1 MNFNNRAT
9 RNEIRYENTNVNDT
23 SFFLYIDSSFY
34 EEFFWISLYIHT
46 RVTRVCMRGKQGS
59 WSLSFHSCR
68 YTRIL
73 CFYTE
78 ALWPVIKFA
87 SCLDKQKRAW
97 RAERFKETDKVDFPC
112 DTLYRF
118 LETIRREFDRENSYE
133 DSSKSLEMFRFVKVK
148 VAWYDSLYER
158 MKEKKYFIFR
168 IPWIR
173 NNLKLTACY

>member
-1 MNFNNRAT
+1 MYRF
-9 RNEIRYENTNVNDT
+9 
-23 SFFLYIDSSFY
+23 
-34 EEFFWISLYIHT
+34 ISRRIFESAYIHT
-46 RVTRVCMRGKQGS
+46 RMTRVCMRGKQGS

-112 DTLYRF
+112 GTPLSIPRDN
-118 LETIRREFDRENSYE
+118 RREFDRENSYE
-133 DSSKSLEMFRFVKVK
+133 DSSKGLEMFRFVSKSCVI
-148 VAWYDSLYER
+148 WSITW
-158 MKEKKYFIFR
+158 KKGKRYFILRFEFLK
-168 IPWIR
+168 WIL
-173 NNLKLTACY
+173 NNLKLMPRY

>member
-9 RNEIRYENTNVNDT
+9 RNEIRYENITLT
-23 SFFLYIDSSFY
+23 SFFLYIDPSFY

-148 VAWYDSLYER
+148 VAWFIIWKNEG
-158 MKEKKYFIFR
+158 KKIFHFL
-168 IPWIR
+168 
-173 NNLKLTACY
+173 NFVNT